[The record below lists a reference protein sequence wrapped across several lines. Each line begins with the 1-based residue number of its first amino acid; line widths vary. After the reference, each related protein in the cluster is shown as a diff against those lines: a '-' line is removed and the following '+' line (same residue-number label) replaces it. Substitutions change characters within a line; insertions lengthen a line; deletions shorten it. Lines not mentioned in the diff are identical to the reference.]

1 MYVWKYEQVTVYQRT
16 SGKQELQKI
25 APRLGH
31 AGFRSRNLQRHDAMV
46 LALRCRDAR
55 SRVSYALQRLEYDA
69 EVDVT

>member
-1 MYVWKYEQVTVYQRT
+1 MYQRT
-16 SGKQELQKI
+16 YGKQEVQKI

-31 AGFRSRNLQRHDAMV
+31 AGFRSRNDGRNLQRHDAMV